1 MRVDKNKVELVM
13 ARKRIQRLHIIE
25 AGVPVGTFNRLMN
38 GADVKPVTVGN
49 LAAALNVDPKDIIAE
64 RPVQV

>member
-1 MRVDKNKVELVM
+1 MRVDKNKAELLM
-13 ARKRIQRLHIIE
+13 ARKRIRRLKVIE

-49 LAAALNVDPKDIIAE
+49 LAVALGVDPAE
-64 RPVQV
+64 IVKED